1 MVLESLDKM
10 GHQPIPEL
18 RGYEGPWPPPE
29 ELRRRRMSFEEFART
44 PWEGNAEWVDGEAI
58 FMIGFPPR
66 LHARVIAKIVVL
78 YASAFP
84 ELDVLPE
91 QAVRLNE
98 ETLRKPDVVLDHHWT
113 EQDLLSDNIDAP
125 LVVVEVVSK
134 STRTQDYIDKA
145 AEYAQAGIGQYW
157 IVDWQVETITILRND
172 DGAWRTLAELTREEP
187 IAEVSIADVGSVI
200 VDLNEII

>member
-1 MVLESLDKM
+1 MVLESPDSM
-10 GHQPIPEL
+10 VYGYIPEL

-44 PWEGNAEWVDGEAI
+44 PWEGKAEWVDGQAI
-58 FMIGFPPR
+58 FMIAPTPPPHGR
-66 LHARVIAKIVVL
+66 AMGKVSLLLGV
-78 YASAFP
+78 AFP
-84 ELDVLPE
+84 ALDVLIDTGIWVGDGRFRRP
-91 QAVRLNE
+91 
-98 ETLRKPDVVLDHHWT
+98 
-113 EQDLLSDNIDAP
+113 DLLLVYPNYDSTGSLIGIP
-125 LVVVEVVSK
+125 LVAIEVVSK
-134 STRTQDYIDKA
+134 SSRTQDYIDKA

-187 IAEVSIADVGSVI
+187 VAGVPIADVGSVV